1 MGSSIEISQKMEGN
15 KILGQNASDM
25 LVSSGNRVLV
35 GLLEFIRG
43 SGQEWS
49 SHILLGF
56 GPEKIRFYL
65 GLGVRTTRCEI

>member
-1 MGSSIEISQKMEGN
+1 MESN

-43 SGQEWS
+43 SGQEGLITA
-49 SHILLGF
+49 SHILLKF
-56 GPEKIRFYL
+56 GPEKICFYL
-65 GLGVRTTRCEI
+65 GLGVSTTRCEI